1 MEGGSPRRL
10 LFAEGFG
17 WVGVSMPRVRVIIP
31 VRFYV
36 SYVLDLEE
44 ATIEGLRKAIESGSF
59 DPAGWESDPD
69 FYENLWD
76 AIKDAVY
83 DGEGVEIE
91 EVGG

>member
-1 MEGGSPRRL
+1 ME
-10 LFAEGFG
+10 A
-17 WVGVSMPRVRVIIP
+17 VSTPRVRIIIP

-44 ATIEGLRKAIESGSF
+44 PTIEGLRKAMESGSF
-59 DPAGWESDPD
+59 DPAGWEEDPC

-76 AIKDAVY
+76 AIKNSVY
-83 DGEGVEIE
+83 DGEGVEVE

>member
-1 MEGGSPRRL
+1 
-10 LFAEGFG
+10 
-17 WVGVSMPRVRVIIP
+17 MPRVRVIIP
-31 VRFYV
+31 VKFYV

-44 ATIEGLRKAIESGSF
+44 PTIEGLRKMIDSGSF
-59 DPAGWESDPD
+59 DPAGWEEDPC

-76 AIKDAVY
+76 AIKNSVY

>member
-1 MEGGSPRRL
+1 ME
-10 LFAEGFG
+10 A
-17 WVGVSMPRVRVIIP
+17 VSMPRVRVIIP

-44 ATIEGLRKAIESGSF
+44 PTIEGLRKMIDSGSF
-59 DPAGWESDPD
+59 DPAGWESDPC
-69 FYENLWD
+69 FYEGLWD